1 MADFSPAPHSG
12 DGTDAGR
19 PGPTPATGRPRWVI
33 VFAVVA
39 VALVLAFVIMHVAGG
54 GMGGHH

>member
-1 MADFSPAPHSG
+1 MADFPPPHSG

-19 PGPTPATGRPRWVI
+19 PGLPPASGRPRWVI
-33 VFAVVA
+33 VFAA
-39 VALVLAFVIMHVAGG
+39 IAIALVLALVIMHLAGG

>member
-19 PGPTPATGRPRWVI
+19 PGPTPGTGRPRWVL
-33 VFAVVA
+33 VFTVVA
-39 VALVLAFVIMHVAGG
+39 VALVLAFVITHVAAWWY
-54 GMGGHH
+54 GGHR